1 MRIRAL
7 PILVL
12 PLLLAACSTPQQRAE
27 RLQAEMAELMAIYGP
42 ACTRLGY
49 APNSD
54 PWRECVL
61 QLSTRDEVRRYGP
74 SYYGGYGPR
83 GCRGGGFWG
92 PYW

>member
-27 RLQAEMAELMAIYGP
+27 RLQAEMADLMAIYGP

-74 SYYGGYGPR
+74 SYHGGYGPR
-83 GCRGGGFWG
+83 GWRGGGFWG